1 MKKIC
6 RRVMHAVALV
16 MSVLLASWAMAGS
29 LNPTNA
35 PGPTMHT
42 LEEIYQKI
50 QSLDPDAQ
58 QLLSATTAAVNG
70 GYYAATN
77 LTLVDINLATA
88 NIKAG
93 ISIFGVAGAQAVVDT
108 STGTATA
115 GDMLA
120 SKTAYVNGTLVTGT
134 MASQTMSSSN
144 STMAAGYYAATNLTA
159 VDTDLTAGN
168 IATNVTL
175 FGIAGTLSTTPA
187 AVPKTGQTT
196 SYAAWDD
203 GVYQMGVAFPL
214 PRFTI
219 QSDTNCILDNM
230 TGLIWARNANL
241 GGSMS
246 WSAAIVYCEALN
258 YGGQTD
264 WRLPNRN
271 ELNSLIDSSN
281 YSPALPL
288 GHPFVGVQNYHYWS
302 GTSYVGNTGDAWCV
316 GIGTG
321 YVFNYS
327 KPTNTYY
334 VWPVRGGQ

>member
-1 MKKIC
+1 MSNQYQGVIDAAAVMMC
-6 RRVMHAVALV
+6 LFVAGRVL
-16 MSVLLASWAMAGS
+16 AGS

-42 LEEIYQKI
+42 LEEIYQKL
-50 QSLDPDAQ
+50 QSLDPETQ
-58 QLLSATTAAVNG
+58 QRLSAATTVVNG
-70 GYYAATN
+70 GYYT
-77 LTLVDINLATA
+77 
-88 NIKAG
+88 
-93 ISIFGVAGAQAVVDT
+93 
-108 STGTATA
+108 
-115 GDMLA
+115 
-120 SKTAYVNGTLVTGT
+120 
-134 MASQTMSSSN
+134 
-144 STMAAGYYAATNLTA
+144 ATNLTA
-159 VDTDLTAGN
+159 VETDLTVGN

-175 FGIAGTLSTTPA
+175 FGVAGTLSTTPA

-203 GVYQMGVAFPL
+203 GVYQKGVAFPL

-246 WSAAIVYCEALN
+246 WSAAIAYCEALN